1 MMAGTDFASPAYE
14 RNNAEASMTVVTKKE
29 YRLAATDARAMGI
42 CSTCNHVDI
51 CTGRATW
58 VGPVHHCEE
67 FDNSGPQS
75 KQPTLKAAAEPANE
89 VAPSAMAGARSG
101 LCVNCA
107 HRDSCTFPIVE
118 GGVWHCEEYE

>member
-1 MMAGTDFASPAYE
+1 
-14 RNNAEASMTVVTKKE
+14 MTVETKRE
-29 YRLAATDARAMGI
+29 PGSQASRDPSELGL
-42 CSTCNHVDI
+42 CCTCIHIDL

-67 FDNSGPQS
+67 FDDTGQES
-75 KQPTLKAAAEPANE
+75 KKPKLQAVPQPTEEAAASPQA
-89 VAPSAMAGARSG
+89 SKRRG